1 MNKYLGWIKK
11 TRTSLLNMTS
21 DLSLEQINKVPE
33 GFNNN
38 IIWNL
43 GHLVAAQ
50 QGICYVRSGLSP
62 VVEDQFI
69 SPYKKGTKP
78 ERFVSDKEVEAVKS
92 LLSSSLDQLEVDYE
106 MGKFNNY
113 NAWTTPYGVELVSI
127 DDAILFL
134 QFHEGLH
141 FGYVMAQRRLVNN

>member
-1 MNKYLGWIKK
+1 LLFAFGSISYL
-11 TRTSLLNMTS
+11 
-21 DLSLEQINKVPE
+21 
-33 GFNNN
+33 
-38 IIWNL
+38 
-43 GHLVAAQ
+43 
-50 QGICYVRSGLSP
+50 
-62 VVEDQFI
+62 EDQFI
-69 SPYKKGTKP
+69 SPFKKGTKP